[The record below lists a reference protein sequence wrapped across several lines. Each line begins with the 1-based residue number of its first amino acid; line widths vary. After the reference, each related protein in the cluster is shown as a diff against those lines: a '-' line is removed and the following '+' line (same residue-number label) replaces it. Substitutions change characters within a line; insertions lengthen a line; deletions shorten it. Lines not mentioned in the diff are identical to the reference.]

1 MSTGGGSDPPRE
13 GKMED
18 ETGVTVVYRGEERI
32 RDMSQGQK
40 RPVSSKNRA
49 TEFVKLL
56 KKKKIQT
63 FISK

>member
-1 MSTGGGSDPPRE
+1 
-13 GKMED
+13 MED

-56 KKKKIQT
+56 KKKKNTNLHFKIIDNFDFYYLHFDQ
-63 FISK
+63 

>member
-1 MSTGGGSDPPRE
+1 
-13 GKMED
+13 MED